1 MMQIELEIP
10 YPVSVNSYYRSVKGR
25 SILSKQGRD
34 YKKHAAQLEHLRGT
48 FPATQRLKVSIQL
61 FPPSKHRSDLDNYA
75 KSALD
80 LMQDAGVFVND
91 NQIDHLVIRRR
102 SVLKGGKAIVTIK
115 VIRGNEN
122 TP

>member
-1 MMQIELEIP
+1 
-10 YPVSVNSYYRSVKGR
+10 V
-25 SILSKQGRD
+25 
-34 YKKHAAQLEHLRGT
+34 
-48 FPATQRLKVSIQL
+48 IQL

-115 VIRGNEN
+115 VIAELERHE
-122 TP
+122 